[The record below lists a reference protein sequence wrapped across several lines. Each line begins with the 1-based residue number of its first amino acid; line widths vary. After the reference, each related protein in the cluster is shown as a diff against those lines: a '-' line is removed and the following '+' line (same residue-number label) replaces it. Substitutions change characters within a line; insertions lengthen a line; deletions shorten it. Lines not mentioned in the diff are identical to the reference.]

1 MPAVIIENI
10 TMPPLLQISTAA
22 KLLKEARRILF
33 ICVSA
38 RYYPR
43 KQRTNHRARGAMWVG
58 ALSGNTLIPSL
69 SLEVHK

>member
-22 KLLKEARRILF
+22 KLLKKARRIIF

-38 RYYPR
+38 RYYLKEAAHQSP
-43 KQRTNHRARGAMWVG
+43 GAMRNVG
-58 ALSGNTLIPSL
+58 RRI
-69 SLEVHK
+69 ER